1 MVAALNESHANWD
14 TTRGGGRNMV
24 GLTLSVADGA
34 PGELDPVAVEPLVV
48 IQVSPA
54 SPAEQARVRAGDEI
68 LAINDVPPYVNG
80 VPSPGVLAWITDPID
95 GTPITL
101 VLHRPVTDAT
111 MTVIVT
117 PSSSPGPS
125 TAGGAP
131 TTLVGPGGG
140 EPKLVDEKSRRPQLE
155 GVSRGLRT
163 DRRQPATRSRST
175 AGSCRGHHAGH
186 GEEPQRQSR
195 QLAARLFL
203 QLDRHAAVRLPRSW
217 SAGSDRD
224 TAALRHVTDASLSV
238 AIWSAL
244 RDGCR

>member
-1 MVAALNESHANWD
+1 
-14 TTRGGGRNMV
+14 MV

-140 EPKLVDEKSRRPQLE
+140 EPKLVDGHIAYVMLSAFSVQATDSVLTAMTELQPDAAARRHPRYPRQRSRRP
-155 GVSRGLRT
+155 GRG
-163 DRRQPATRSRST
+163 RQ
-175 AGSCRGHHAGH
+175 
-186 GEEPQRQSR
+186 
-195 QLAARLFL
+195 AAR
-203 QLDRHAAVRLPRSW
+203 R
-217 SAGSDRD
+217 AGRTTPSLTTSV
-224 TAALRHVTDASLSV
+224 TAKTTARPTGPTTP
-238 AIWSAL
+238 W
-244 RDGCR
+244 RC